1 MLRAAT
7 AGHSLPHP
15 THGPGPG
22 LSIAEHKTHQAKS
35 PRFQGID
42 ILRFQAPLTP
52 VNNDTFTASRQGKRA
67 GRTTFDRRDP
77 FSEEKPTIVGRSP
90 VCVRRGIHE
99 MAPANSMR
107 KTLYCRTR
115 STPMLS
121 RSGPLK
127 RVGSTAWQR
136 RKNKRANH
144 AMANGVR
151 AVEFALGLGL
161 RPTDSMNPFSV

>member
-1 MLRAAT
+1 VNTTMEAAPPPLSFWAFDGPGPRMLRAAT

-90 VCVRRGIHE
+90 VCGKFGK
-99 MAPANSMR
+99 SM
-107 KTLYCRTR
+107 
-115 STPMLS
+115 
-121 RSGPLK
+121 
-127 RVGSTAWQR
+127 
-136 RKNKRANH
+136 
-144 AMANGVR
+144 
-151 AVEFALGLGL
+151 
-161 RPTDSMNPFSV
+161 